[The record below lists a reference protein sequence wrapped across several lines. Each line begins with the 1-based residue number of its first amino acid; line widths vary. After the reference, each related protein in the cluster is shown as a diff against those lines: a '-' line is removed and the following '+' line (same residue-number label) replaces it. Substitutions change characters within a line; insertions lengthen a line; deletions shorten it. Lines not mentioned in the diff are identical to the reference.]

1 VTDAEQ
7 KAEIA
12 LEILATSARA
22 LVQGKQLA
30 WMIIITAP
38 ENDATSAI
46 ATGGT
51 IPRSHIDAIFTQ
63 ILGALPAATQVQ
75 GGGGHDES

>member
-1 VTDAEQ
+1 MTEAEQ

-12 LEILATSARA
+12 LEILSTSARA
-22 LVQGKQLA
+22 LVQGKSLA

-38 ENDATSAI
+38 EGDDSTAI

-51 IPRSHIDAIFTQ
+51 IPRAQVIDVFAKIVT
-63 ILGALPAATQVQ
+63 GLPAATRVKA
-75 GGGGHDES
+75 ES